1 MTHKSIVIVG
11 GGPVGLTMA
20 LKLAKQGKV
29 VTVIDQGLT
38 KHQDARVLALSSAS
52 YKILHELDTWP
63 EDLTTAI
70 NCVQISHHGLGI
82 AQIHTHELKLEQL
95 GSTIRY
101 ASLCAHLEA
110 IVANEPLIEFICAS
124 VTNVHDGSAFATI
137 SYRDSQQAEQLLTA
151 ELVIMAEGGKL
162 LADKPKK
169 IDHDYVQQALIFH
182 IKTLAKHENLAH
194 ERFGGIGPLVLLPFE
209 DHYVVVWSLDYQLA
223 EQFKADTAQLIQT
236 LNLEFT
242 NRLGGAKLLNVPVS
256 FPLRL
261 TQVQKRLQQRVVLIG
276 NSAQTVHPV
285 SAQGLNLGLRDVINL
300 SALMAKDDKV
310 NLTRLQQ
317 YDKLRNKDVNAVIGF
332 THLLATKLE
341 SNNKLLAH
349 LRGAGV
355 IALSNLPLLKNF
367 VARSLIFGL

>member
-20 LKLAKQGKV
+20 LKLAKQGKK
-29 VTVIDQGLT
+29 VTVIDQGLV
-38 KHQDARVLALSSAS
+38 KQQDARVLALSFAS
-52 YKILHELDTWP
+52 CNILNELGAWP
-63 EDLTTAI
+63 NDLTTAI
-70 NCVQISHHGLGI
+70 NCVQISHQGLGI
-82 AQIHTHELKLEQL
+82 TQIHAYELQLEQL
-95 GSTIRY
+95 GSTIKY
-101 ASLCAHLEA
+101 ANLCTHLDA
-110 IVANEPLIEFICAS
+110 IVASEPLIQLICAN
-124 VTNVHDGSAFATI
+124 VTNVYDGPEFATI
-137 SYRDSQQAEQLLTA
+137 EYNDTQQSEQLITA

-169 IDHDYVQQALIFH
+169 IDHNYAQQALIFH
-182 IKTLAKHENLAH
+182 IKTLAKHANLAH

-209 DHYVVVWSLDYQLA
+209 DHYVVVWSLKSELA
-223 EQFKADTAQLIQT
+223 EQFKVDHSQLMQA
-236 LNLEFT
+236 LDAEFT
-242 NRLGGAKLLNVPVS
+242 QRLGGATLLDEPVS

-261 TQVQKRLQQRVVLIG
+261 TQVQKRLQQRIILIG

-285 SAQGLNLGLRDVINL
+285 SAQGLNLGLRDVVHL
-300 SALMAKDDKV
+300 SNLMAEDAETD
-310 NLTRLQQ
+310 LTTLQR
-317 YDKLRNKDVNAVIGF
+317 YDQLRNKDVNAVISF

-355 IALSNLPLLKNF
+355 IALSNLPQIKNF

>member
-1 MTHKSIVIVG
+1 MTHKAIVIVG

-20 LKLAKQGKV
+20 LKLAKQGKS
-29 VTVIDQGLT
+29 VTVIDQGLA
-38 KHQDARVLALSSAS
+38 KQQDARVLALSSAS
-52 YKILHELDTWP
+52 CNILNQLDAWP
-63 EDLTTAI
+63 NELTTAI
-70 NCVQISHHGLGI
+70 NCVQISHQGLGV
-82 AQIHTHELKLEQL
+82 AQIYAHELELQHL
-95 GSTIRY
+95 GSTIKY
-101 ASLCAHLEA
+101 ASICAYLEA
-110 IVANEPLIEFICAS
+110 IVAGEPLIQFICAS
-124 VTNVHDGSAFATI
+124 VTDVYDGSAFATI
-137 SYRDSQQAEQLLTA
+137 RYRDSSQVEQLLTA

-169 IDHDYVQQALIFH
+169 IDHNYAQQALIFH

-209 DHYVVVWSLDYQLA
+209 DHYVVVWSLDSELA
-223 EQFKADTAQLIQT
+223 EQFKVDHAQLIQT
-236 LNLEFT
+236 LNTEFIQ
-242 NRLGGAKLLNVPVS
+242 RLGGAKLLNVPVS

-300 SALMAKDDKV
+300 SDLMAQDDKV
-310 NLTRLQQ
+310 NLIRLKQ

-341 SNNKLLAH
+341 SNNKLLTH
-349 LRGAGV
+349 LRGVGV
-355 IALSNLPLLKNF
+355 IAISNLPLLKNF